1 MQQDESREVLLAVD
15 DLEVGYASGRGQRG
29 DIRAVAGLSLTVNA
43 GQSVG
48 LVGESGCGKSTLART
63 IVGLENPSA
72 GSIRFAGER
81 LDTTSRRRRRELTG
95 YIQMIY
101 QDPYSSLNP
110 RKTVEFIVAEGWRTR
125 HGSMRTVRTRDWPAR
140 VRSLLS
146 RVGLGEEIADRYPHQ
161 LSGGQRQRVGIARA
175 LALEPRLIVCDEP
188 VSALDVSVQAQTLN
202 LFQDLQRDL
211 GLSYLFI
218 SHDLAVVR
226 HMSTELAVMY
236 LGRIVETGSTETI
249 YNRPAHPYTAALLS
263 GEPTAR
269 PWKETP
275 RERIVLTG
283 EMPSPAAPP
292 SGCRF
297 HTRCFMAQAVCAEK
311 VPELRMVD
319 GRSVAC
325 HFAEDSLSRQ
335 AAPTAEEGSSR

>member
-1 MQQDESREVLLAVD
+1 MPLNEKPDALLEIN
-15 DLEVGYASGRGQRG
+15 DLEVSYASGRGQGG
-29 DIRAVAGLSLTVNA
+29 DIRAVAGLSLAVNA

-63 IVGLENPSA
+63 IVGLEQPSS
-72 GSIRFAGER
+72 GSIWFAGER
-81 LDTTSRRRRRELTG
+81 LDTVSRRRRRELTTD
-95 YIQMIY
+95 IQMIY

-110 RKTVEFIVAEGWRTR
+110 RKTVEFSVAEGWRTR
-125 HGSMRTVRTRDWPAR
+125 NGSVPKKEWPAL
-140 VRSLLS
+140 VRGLLS
-146 RVGLGEEIADRYPHQ
+146 RVGLSEDIADRYPHE
-161 LSGGQRQRVGIARA
+161 LSGGQRQRIGIARA
-175 LALEPRLIVCDEP
+175 LALRPRLMVCDEP
-188 VSALDVSVQAQTLN
+188 VSALDVSVQSQALN
-202 LFQDLQRDL
+202 LFQDLQRDF

-226 HMSTELAVMY
+226 HMSTELTVMY
-236 LGRIVETGSTETI
+236 LGKIVETGATETI

-263 GEPTAR
+263 GEPSPR
-269 PWKETP
+269 PWREKP
-275 RERIVLTG
+275 RERIILTG

-297 HTRCFMAQAVCAEK
+297 RTRCFMAQAICAEK

-319 GRSVAC
+319 GRRVAC

-335 AAPTAEEGSSR
+335 PNSIVDTEPGQ